1 MIHGIAAAIKD
12 GAEGSVFELP
22 TSFRR
27 KIPWIRI
34 LPF

>member
-22 TSFRR
+22 TGFQDT
-27 KIPWIRI
+27 
-34 LPF
+34 LD